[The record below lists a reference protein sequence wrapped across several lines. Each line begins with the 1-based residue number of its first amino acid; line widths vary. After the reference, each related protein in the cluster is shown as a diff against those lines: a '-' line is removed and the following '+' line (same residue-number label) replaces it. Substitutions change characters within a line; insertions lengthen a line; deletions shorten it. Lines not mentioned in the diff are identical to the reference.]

1 MRDPTEALSD
11 IERLQRALEA
21 VSADLDAI
29 EQRPHFLLRR
39 AAETLEY
46 DSPNGIES
54 FIDHF
59 AFAVKRGSLVQPGQ
73 PTQP

>member
-1 MRDPTEALSD
+1 MKDPTEALSD
-11 IERLQRALEA
+11 IERLQRAIEA

-46 DSPNGIES
+46 DSPNGIEG

-59 AFAVKRGSLVQPGQ
+59 AFAVKRGILA
-73 PTQP
+73 

>member
-1 MRDPTEALSD
+1 MRDPTEVLTD

-39 AAETLEY
+39 AAETLEF
-46 DSPNGIES
+46 DGPHGIES
-54 FIDHF
+54 YIDHF
-59 AFAVKRGSLVQPGQ
+59 AFAVKRGSLA
-73 PTQP
+73 

>member
-1 MRDPTEALSD
+1 MRDPTEALTD

-21 VSADLDAI
+21 VSTDLDAI

-39 AAETLEY
+39 AADTLDC
-46 DSPNGIES
+46 DSPLGIES

-59 AFAVKRGSLVQPGQ
+59 AFAVKRGSLA
-73 PTQP
+73 